1 MKKKSEIVNAICFNE
16 LRHQISKWA
25 ILDLTKKSLFTIII
39 SSQLILSCKDMSRFR
54 FERYICGDN
63 RSGIQEIIV
72 RSARLKAKVQINK
85 DNNEITGIIED
96 SSEEWLK
103 VVAENLLLDINRNTG
118 LIKSKNNLNSVFTH
132 CQKSV
137 FTF

>member
-1 MKKKSEIVNAICFNE
+1 
-16 LRHQISKWA
+16 
-25 ILDLTKKSLFTIII
+25 
-39 SSQLILSCKDMSRFR
+39 MSRFR
-54 FERYICGDN
+54 FERYICGNN

-85 DNNEITGIIED
+85 DDQEIIGSIKE

-103 VVAENLLLDINRNTG
+103 IVAENLELDVNRETG
-118 LIKSKNNLNSVFTH
+118 LIKAKSNLNSVFTH

>member
-1 MKKKSEIVNAICFNE
+1 
-16 LRHQISKWA
+16 
-25 ILDLTKKSLFTIII
+25 
-39 SSQLILSCKDMSRFR
+39 MSRFR
-54 FERYICGDN
+54 FERYICESN

-85 DNNEITGIIED
+85 DNQEITGIIKE

-103 VVAENLLLDINRNTG
+103 VIAGNLALDINRETG
-118 LIKSKNNLNSVFTH
+118 LIKAKKNLNSVFTH

>member
-1 MKKKSEIVNAICFNE
+1 M
-16 LRHQISKWA
+16 
-25 ILDLTKKSLFTIII
+25 T
-39 SSQLILSCKDMSRFR
+39 RFR
-54 FERYICGDN
+54 YERYICGDN

-72 RSARLKAKVQINK
+72 RSAKLKAKVQINK
-85 DNNEITGIIED
+85 NNNEIIGIIEE

-103 VVAENLLLDINRNTG
+103 VVTENLLLDINRNTG
-118 LIKSKNNLNSVFTH
+118 LIKSKSNLNSVFTH